1 MRALRRFNVRDA
13 GLATTRKEHFEMLE
27 LNRDTLEFLT
37 PYAPDGLPEIAG
49 GWEQKEFTVTGRVFR
64 LIRPANPDALL
75 DDPEVLKLNIADDY
89 MPYWGYLWPT
99 SLDMAKFILAA
110 KLAPGLPT
118 LEVGAGIG
126 LAGLAGLA
134 AGLDVIFTDYDRT
147 SVRLALSNA
156 VLNGFPTARGA
167 FLDWRDAPDLQFPLI
182 LGCDVIYEKAN
193 HEPIL
198 NVLDHMLA
206 PDGECWLADPGRH
219 QADAFLELAK
229 SRSYHLE
236 RRQVVREPFPTRP
249 AGMTDIWIVTK

>member
-1 MRALRRFNVRDA
+1 MLNA
-13 GLATTRKEHFEMLE
+13 EHE
-27 LNRDTLEFLT
+27 TLEFL
-37 PYAPDGLPEIAG
+37 APFAVNGLPEISG
-49 GWEQKEFTVTGRVFR
+49 GWEQKEFTVSDHVFR

-75 DDPEVLKLNIADDY
+75 DDPEVVKANVDDNY

-99 SLDMAKFILAA
+99 SLDMAKAILAA
-110 KLAPGLPT
+110 KLPSGLPT

-126 LAGLAGLA
+126 LAGLAGLV

-167 FLDWRDAPDLQFPLI
+167 FLDWRDAPDVQFPLI

-193 HEPIL
+193 HAPIL
-198 NVLDHMLA
+198 NVLDHMLD

-219 QADAFLELAK
+219 TIDQFLALAK
-229 SRSYHLE
+229 SRAFQVE
-236 RRQVVREPFPTRP
+236 RRQVEREPFPTRP
-249 AGMTDIWIVTK
+249 AGMTDIWVVRKM

>member
-1 MRALRRFNVRDA
+1 
-13 GLATTRKEHFEMLE
+13 MLD
-27 LNRDTLEFLT
+27 LNRHTLEFLT
-37 PYAPDGLPEIAG
+37 PYAPEALPDISG
-49 GWEQKEFTVTGRVFR
+49 GWEEKEFTVLERVFR

-75 DDPEVLKLNIADDY
+75 DDPEVLKANVADNY

-99 SLDMAKFILAA
+99 SLDMAKAILTANLPAA
-110 KLAPGLPT
+110 LPT

-126 LAGLAGLA
+126 LAGLAGLV
-134 AGLDVIFTDYDRT
+134 AGLDVVFTDYDRT

-156 VLNGFPTARGA
+156 VLNGFPNAKGA
-167 FLDWRDAPDLQFPLI
+167 FLDWRQAPDIEFPLI

-198 NVLDHMLA
+198 NVIQHMLA

-219 QADAFLELAK
+219 TVETFLALAK
-229 SRSYHLE
+229 SRGYKIG

-249 AGMTDIWIVTK
+249 DGMTDIWIVTK